1 MSEKVS
7 LIRAAEKLKR
17 AKKNRASQ
25 SENEGDTKARR
36 GRYRDEEEYSGLV
49 EGIINAVRHLKRD
62 D

>member
-36 GRYRDEEEYSGLV
+36 GRDRDEQDSGLI
-49 EGIINAVRHLKRD
+49 EGIRDLVHSLKRKD
-62 D
+62 